1 MPQVFQAS
9 FDAGCHYMDMALS
22 LSQPHPVH
30 PDSLPNIKLG
40 EMHVTCP
47 WMCYMYGAHDM
58 CQVTCSL
65 LPTTSGPRRACWS
78 CWSWAWSRATKLGN
92 VFAKY
97 ARQHLFR
104 ELDDVAPHDGS
115 NLEVVDADGNALFA
129 PSFSIV
135 SVARSSI
142 NSQPNAPLQWTVI
155 EK

>member
-1 MPQVFQAS
+1 MQFA
-9 FDAGCHYMDMALS
+9 
-22 LSQPHPVH
+22 
-30 PDSLPNIKLG
+30 
-40 EMHVTCP
+40 
-47 WMCYMYGAHDM
+47 AHDKWAAKG
-58 CQVTCSL
+58 L
-65 LPTTSGPRRACWS
+65 LAL
-78 CWSWAWSRATKLGN
+78 LGVGVEPGLSN

-97 ARQHLFR
+97 AEQHLFR

-155 EK
+155 KECLNPPMVWEASKGRCTTPPFITKNKARI

>member
-1 MPQVFQAS
+1 MQFA
-9 FDAGCHYMDMALS
+9 DHDKWAAKGLLALLGVGVEPG
-22 LSQPHPVH
+22 LS
-30 PDSLPNIKLG
+30 
-40 EMHVTCP
+40 
-47 WMCYMYGAHDM
+47 
-58 CQVTCSL
+58 
-65 LPTTSGPRRACWS
+65 
-78 CWSWAWSRATKLGN
+78 N

-97 ARQHLFR
+97 AEHHLFR

-155 EK
+155 EKCLNPPMVWEASKGWYTKPSFITKIRQVFII